1 MNKKNW
7 LCYFG
12 VALLLSATPVVSGA
26 GGPAAQSSAKSS
38 STKKKRTSSS
48 RSARKPK
55 PKGQKAP
62 TPDRIREIQSA
73 LQREGALNAEPT
85 GKWDDATIAAMKK
98 YQENQGLNP
107 TGKIDALTLNKLGL
121 GSDTA
126 GKGAPLPTASSVS
139 APAGSAP

>member
-12 VALLLSATPVVSGA
+12 VALLLGATPVVSGA
-26 GGPAAQSSAKSS
+26 GRPAAQSSAQSPA
-38 STKKKRTSSS
+38 KKKKTSSS
-48 RSARKPK
+48 RSARKSK

-73 LQREGALNAEPT
+73 LQREGASDAPPT
-85 GKWDDATIAAMKK
+85 GKWDDATVSAMKK
-98 YQENQGLNP
+98 YQEGQGLNP
-107 TGKIDALTLNKLGL
+107 TGKIDAQTLNKLGL

-126 GKGAPLPTASSVS
+126 GKGAPLPTASSVG
-139 APAGSAP
+139 APAGSAH